1 MNVVRVHPAM
11 SNGVHFVTILY
22 VDCVLQGEEVPLA
35 DMPYPDGGSHAP
47 PPGAFRMYP
56 NQQVS

>member
-1 MNVVRVHPAM
+1 M
-11 SNGVHFVTILY
+11 
-22 VDCVLQGEEVPLA
+22 LQGEEVPLA

-56 NQQVS
+56 NQPVSWKWVTLTDRVSLLVQV